1 MKNPNRLASLIR
13 KPLERA
19 WFALTK
25 EKIKELEIIGV
36 IEVFAKSL
44 ENKEWVVKK
53 GKAEIPLAKLEQ
65 EPRIAAS
72 ELLAVMK
79 KVE

>member
-25 EKIKELEIIGV
+25 EKIKELETPV
-36 IEVFAKSL
+36 IFSDFSRYVTSSDFEYRRMF
-44 ENKEWVVKK
+44 
-53 GKAEIPLAKLEQ
+53 
-65 EPRIAAS
+65 
-72 ELLAVMK
+72 
-79 KVE
+79 